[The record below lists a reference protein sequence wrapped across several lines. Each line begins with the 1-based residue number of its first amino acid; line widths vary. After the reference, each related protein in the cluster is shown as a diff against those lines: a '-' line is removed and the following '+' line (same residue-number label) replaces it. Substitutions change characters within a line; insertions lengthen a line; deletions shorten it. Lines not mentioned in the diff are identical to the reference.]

1 MLTQQDRDI
10 LIITCIRGPKTLH
23 IISNL
28 RTSLTEAIAD
38 YDVKRYWIKKGKC
51 PGTLNEDRKDIVLD
65 GEDSIMGT
73 AFEHALCNI
82 P

>member
-1 MLTQQDRDI
+1 M
-10 LIITCIRGPKTLH
+10 
-23 IISNL
+23 
-28 RTSLTEAIAD
+28 TEAIAD